1 MVDLFLFKFV
11 CLMDINI
18 NMLIVRLIGVN
29 KDGFVFSK
37 LDICC
42 GLGFLNSLIIFENK
56 IKV

>member
-18 NMLIVRLIGVN
+18 NMLTVRLIGVN

-37 LDICC
+37 LDIRC